1 MWKEFKEF
9 ISKGN
14 VVDLAIGLIMGSA
27 FTAIVTA
34 VVDGILMP
42 IISGL
47 TAGVDYEDLTVNFFG
62 AKLQIG
68 SVINAIIT
76 FLIISLFLFLIVKA
90 LNKAKKEEVVEE
102 TTKICP
108 HCKSEIDIEATRCPH
123 CTSKL
128 EGFSEEIKWFFK
140 NKAGIKPA

>member
-47 TAGVDYEDLTVNFFG
+47 TAGVDYEDLAVNFFG

-90 LNKAKKEEVVEE
+90 LNKAKKEEVVEY

-108 HCKSEIDIEATRCPH
+108 HCKSEIDLEATRCPN

-128 EGFSEEIKWFFK
+128 EGFSEEIK
-140 NKAGIKPA
+140 

>member
-14 VVDLAIGLIMGSA
+14 VIDLAIGLIMGSA
-27 FTAIVTA
+27 FTAIVNA

-102 TTKICP
+102 TTKVCP

-128 EGFSEEIKWFFK
+128 EGFSEEIK
-140 NKAGIKPA
+140 

>member
-128 EGFSEEIKWFFK
+128 EGFSEEIK
-140 NKAGIKPA
+140 

>member
-14 VVDLAIGLIMGSA
+14 VIDLAIGLIMGSA
-27 FTAIVTA
+27 FTAIVNA

-47 TAGVDYEDLTVNFFG
+47 TAGVDYEDLAVNFFG

-68 SVINAIIT
+68 SVINAVIT
-76 FLIISLFLFLIVKA
+76 FLIIALFLFLIVKA

-128 EGFSEEIKWFFK
+128 EGFSEEIKWFFLK
-140 NKAGIKPA
+140 K

>member
-14 VVDLAIGLIMGSA
+14 VIDLAVGLIMGSA
-27 FTAIVTA
+27 FTAIVKA

-47 TAGVDYEDLTVNFFG
+47 TAGVDYEDIVLNFFG

-102 TTKICP
+102 TTKVCP

-128 EGFSEEIKWFFK
+128 EGFSEEIK
-140 NKAGIKPA
+140 

>member
-1 MWKEFKEF
+1 MWEEFKKF

-14 VVDLAIGLIMGSA
+14 VIDMAIGLVMGSA
-27 FTAIVTA
+27 FTAIVNA

-47 TAGVDYEDLTVNFFG
+47 TAGVDYEDLAINVFG

-68 SVINAIIT
+68 NAINAIIT
-76 FLIISLFLFLIVKA
+76 FLIISSFLFIIVKA
-90 LNKAKKEEVVEE
+90 INKTKKEEVVEK

-108 HCKSEIDIEATRCPH
+108 HCQSEINIKATRCPN
-123 CTSKL
+123 CTTKL
-128 EGFSEEIKWFFK
+128 EGFSEETK
-140 NKAGIKPA
+140 

>member
-27 FTAIVTA
+27 FTAIVKA

-47 TAGVDYEDLTVNFFG
+47 TAGVDYEDIVLNFFG

-68 SVINAIIT
+68 NVINAIIT
-76 FLIISLFLFLIVKA
+76 FLIISLFLFIIVKT
-90 LNKAKKEEVVEE
+90 LNKTKKEEVEEE

-128 EGFSEEIKWFFK
+128 EGFSEEIK
-140 NKAGIKPA
+140 

>member
-47 TAGVDYEDLTVNFFG
+47 TAGVDYEDLAVNFFG

-90 LNKAKKEEVVEE
+90 LNKAKKEEVVEA

-108 HCKSEIDIEATRCPH
+108 HCKS
-123 CTSKL
+123 
-128 EGFSEEIKWFFK
+128 
-140 NKAGIKPA
+140 

>member
-14 VVDLAIGLIMGSA
+14 VIDMAIGLVMGSA

-102 TTKICP
+102 KTKVCP

-128 EGFSEEIKWFFK
+128 EGFSEEIK
-140 NKAGIKPA
+140 

>member
-14 VVDLAIGLIMGSA
+14 VIDLAIGLIMGSA
-27 FTAIVTA
+27 FTAIVKA

-102 TTKICP
+102 TTKVCP

-128 EGFSEEIKWFFK
+128 EGFSEEIK
-140 NKAGIKPA
+140 

>member
-14 VVDLAIGLIMGSA
+14 VIDMAIGLVMGSA
-27 FTAIVTA
+27 FTAIVKA

-47 TAGVDYEDLTVNFFG
+47 TAGVDYEDIAVNFFG
-62 AKLQIG
+62 AKLLIG

-76 FLIISLFLFLIVKA
+76 FLIISLFLFIIVKT

-108 HCKSEIDIEATRCPH
+108 HCKSEIDIKATRCPN

-128 EGFSEEIKWFFK
+128 EGFSEEIK
-140 NKAGIKPA
+140 

>member
-27 FTAIVTA
+27 FTAIVSA

-47 TAGVDYEDLTVNFFG
+47 TAGVDYEDLAVNFFG

-102 TTKICP
+102 TTKVCP

-128 EGFSEEIKWFFK
+128 EGFSEEIK
-140 NKAGIKPA
+140 

>member
-47 TAGVDYEDLTVNFFG
+47 TAGVDYEDLAVNFFG

-90 LNKAKKEEVVEE
+90 LNKAKKEEVVEA

-108 HCKSEIDIEATRCPH
+108 HCKIEIDLEATRCPH

-128 EGFSEEIKWFFK
+128 EGFSEEIK
-140 NKAGIKPA
+140 

>member
-14 VVDLAIGLIMGSA
+14 VIDLAIGLIMGSA
-27 FTAIVTA
+27 FTAIVKA

-68 SVINAIIT
+68 SVINAVIT

-102 TTKICP
+102 TTKVCP

-128 EGFSEEIKWFFK
+128 EGFSEEIK
-140 NKAGIKPA
+140 

>member
-27 FTAIVTA
+27 FTTIVKA

-47 TAGVDYEDLTVNFFG
+47 TAGVDYEDIVLNFFG

-76 FLIISLFLFLIVKA
+76 FLIISLFLFIIVKT
-90 LNKAKKEEVVEE
+90 LNKTKKEEVEEE

-128 EGFSEEIKWFFK
+128 EGFSEKIK
-140 NKAGIKPA
+140 

>member
-1 MWKEFKEF
+1 MWEEFKKF

-14 VVDLAIGLIMGSA
+14 VIDMAIGLVMGSA
-27 FTAIVTA
+27 FTAIVNA

-47 TAGVDYEDLTVNFFG
+47 TAGVDYKDLAINFFG

-68 SVINAIIT
+68 NVINAIIT
-76 FLIISLFLFLIVKA
+76 FLIISSFLFIIVKA
-90 LNKAKKEEVVEE
+90 INKTKKEEVVEK

-108 HCKSEIDIEATRCPH
+108 HCQSEINIKATRCPN
-123 CTSKL
+123 CTTKL
-128 EGFSEEIKWFFK
+128 EGFSEETK
-140 NKAGIKPA
+140 

>member
-14 VVDLAIGLIMGSA
+14 VIDLAIGLIMGSA
-27 FTAIVTA
+27 FTAIVKA

-62 AKLQIG
+62 SKLLIG

-76 FLIISLFLFLIVKA
+76 FLIIALFLFLIVKA

-123 CTSKL
+123 CTTKL
-128 EGFSEEIKWFFK
+128 DGFSEEIK
-140 NKAGIKPA
+140 

>member
-14 VVDLAIGLIMGSA
+14 VIDLAIGLIMGSA

-47 TAGVDYEDLTVNFFG
+47 TAGVDYEDIVLNFFG

-68 SVINAIIT
+68 NVINAIIT
-76 FLIISLFLFLIVKA
+76 FLIISLFLFIIVKT
-90 LNKAKKEEVVEE
+90 LNKTKKEEVEEE

-128 EGFSEEIKWFFK
+128 EGFSEEIK
-140 NKAGIKPA
+140 

>member
-34 VVDGILMP
+34 IVDGILMP

-128 EGFSEEIKWFFK
+128 EGFSEEIK
-140 NKAGIKPA
+140 

>member
-14 VVDLAIGLIMGSA
+14 IIDLAIGLIMGSA
-27 FTAIVTA
+27 FTAIVKA

-47 TAGVDYEDLTVNFFG
+47 TAGVDYEDITFNFFG

-76 FLIISLFLFLIVKA
+76 FLIISLFLFIIVKT
-90 LNKAKKEEVVEE
+90 LNKTKKEEVEEE

-128 EGFSEEIKWFFK
+128 EGFSEEIK
-140 NKAGIKPA
+140 

>member
-14 VVDLAIGLIMGSA
+14 VIDLAIGLIMGSA
-27 FTAIVTA
+27 FTAIVKA

-47 TAGVDYEDLTVNFFG
+47 TAGVDYEDIVLNFFG

-68 SVINAIIT
+68 SVINAVIT

-102 TTKICP
+102 TTKVCP

-128 EGFSEEIKWFFK
+128 EGFSEEIK
-140 NKAGIKPA
+140 

>member
-14 VVDLAIGLIMGSA
+14 VIDMAIGLVMGSA
-27 FTAIVTA
+27 FTAIVSA

-62 AKLQIG
+62 SKLLIG

-76 FLIISLFLFLIVKA
+76 FLIISLFLFIIVKT
-90 LNKAKKEEVVEE
+90 LNKAKKEEVIEE

-108 HCKSEIDIEATRCPH
+108 HCKSEIDIEATRCPN

-128 EGFSEEIKWFFK
+128 EGFSEEIK
-140 NKAGIKPA
+140 

>member
-14 VVDLAIGLIMGSA
+14 VIDMAIGLVMGSA

-128 EGFSEEIKWFFK
+128 EGFSEEIK
-140 NKAGIKPA
+140 

>member
-1 MWKEFKEF
+1 MWEEFKKF

-14 VVDLAIGLIMGSA
+14 VIDMAIGLVMGSA
-27 FTAIVTA
+27 FTAIVNA

-47 TAGVDYEDLTVNFFG
+47 TAGVDYEDLAINFFG

-68 SVINAIIT
+68 NVINAIIT
-76 FLIISLFLFLIVKA
+76 FLIISSFLFIIVKA
-90 LNKAKKEEVVEE
+90 INKTKKEEVVEK

-108 HCKSEIDIEATRCPH
+108 HCQSEINIKATRCPN
-123 CTSKL
+123 CTTKL
-128 EGFSEEIKWFFK
+128 EGFSEETK
-140 NKAGIKPA
+140 

>member
-47 TAGVDYEDLTVNFFG
+47 TAGVDYEDLAVNFFG

-90 LNKAKKEEVVEE
+90 LNKAKKEEEVVEA

-108 HCKSEIDIEATRCPH
+108 HCKSEIDLEATRCPH

-128 EGFSEEIKWFFK
+128 EGFSEEIK
-140 NKAGIKPA
+140 

>member
-9 ISKGN
+9 ISRGN

-27 FTAIVTA
+27 FTAIVKA

-47 TAGVDYEDLTVNFFG
+47 TAGVDYEDIVLNFFG

-68 SVINAIIT
+68 SVINATIT
-76 FLIISLFLFLIVKA
+76 FLIISLFLFIIVKT
-90 LNKAKKEEVVEE
+90 LNKTRGGEVEEE

-128 EGFSEEIKWFFK
+128 EGFSEKIK
-140 NKAGIKPA
+140 

>member
-14 VVDLAIGLIMGSA
+14 VIDLAIGLIMGSA

-102 TTKICP
+102 TTKVCP

-128 EGFSEEIKWFFK
+128 EGFSELSEEIK
-140 NKAGIKPA
+140 

>member
-1 MWKEFKEF
+1 MWEEFKKF

-14 VVDLAIGLIMGSA
+14 VIDMAIGLVMGSA
-27 FTAIVTA
+27 FTAIVNA

-47 TAGVDYEDLTVNFFG
+47 TAGVDYEDLAINFFG

-68 SVINAIIT
+68 NVINAIIT
-76 FLIISLFLFLIVKA
+76 FLIISSFLFIIVKA
-90 LNKAKKEEVVEE
+90 INKTKKEEVVEK

-108 HCKSEIDIEATRCPH
+108 HCQSEINIKATRCPN
-123 CTSKL
+123 CTTKL
-128 EGFSEEIKWFFK
+128 EGFSEERK
-140 NKAGIKPA
+140 

>member
-14 VVDLAIGLIMGSA
+14 VIDMAIGLVMGSA
-27 FTAIVTA
+27 FTAIVSA

-47 TAGVDYEDLTVNFFG
+47 TAGVDYEDLTINFFG
-62 AKLQIG
+62 SKLLIG

-76 FLIISLFLFLIVKA
+76 FLIISLFLFIIVKT

-102 TTKICP
+102 TTKVCP

-128 EGFSEEIKWFFK
+128 EGFSEEIK
-140 NKAGIKPA
+140 

>member
-27 FTAIVTA
+27 FTAIVSA

-47 TAGVDYEDLTVNFFG
+47 TAGVDYKDLAVNFFG

-68 SVINAIIT
+68 SVINEIIT

-90 LNKAKKEEVVEE
+90 LNKAKKEEVVEA

-108 HCKSEIDIEATRCPH
+108 HCKSEINIEATRCPN

-128 EGFSEEIKWFFK
+128 EGFSEEIK
-140 NKAGIKPA
+140 

>member
-14 VVDLAIGLIMGSA
+14 VIDMAIGLVMGSA
-27 FTAIVTA
+27 FTAIVKA

-47 TAGVDYEDLTVNFFG
+47 TAGVDYEDIAVNFFG
-62 AKLQIG
+62 AKLLIG

-76 FLIISLFLFLIVKA
+76 FLIISLFLFIIVKT

-108 HCKSEIDIEATRCPH
+108 HCKSEIDIEATRCPN

-128 EGFSEEIKWFFK
+128 EGFSEEIK
-140 NKAGIKPA
+140 

>member
-47 TAGVDYEDLTVNFFG
+47 TAGVDYEDLAVNFFG

-90 LNKAKKEEVVEE
+90 LNKAKKEEVVET

-108 HCKSEIDIEATRCPH
+108 HCKSEIDLEATRCPH

-128 EGFSEEIKWFFK
+128 EGFSEEIK
-140 NKAGIKPA
+140 

>member
-14 VVDLAIGLIMGSA
+14 VIDLAVGLIMGSA
-27 FTAIVTA
+27 FTAIVKA

-47 TAGVDYEDLTVNFFG
+47 TAGVDYEDIVVNFFG

-76 FLIISLFLFLIVKA
+76 FLIISLFLFLIVKT
-90 LNKAKKEEVVEE
+90 LNKAKKEEVIEE
-102 TTKICP
+102 TTKVCP
-108 HCKSEIDIEATRCPH
+108 HCKSEIDIEATRCLH

-128 EGFSEEIKWFFK
+128 EGFSEEIK
-140 NKAGIKPA
+140 

>member
-14 VVDLAIGLIMGSA
+14 VIDMAIGLVMGSA
-27 FTAIVTA
+27 FTAIVKA

-47 TAGVDYEDLTVNFFG
+47 TAGVDYEDLTINFFG
-62 AKLQIG
+62 SKLLIG

-76 FLIISLFLFLIVKA
+76 FLIISLFLFIIVKT

-108 HCKSEIDIEATRCPH
+108 HCKSEIDIKATRCPN

-128 EGFSEEIKWFFK
+128 EGFSEEIK
-140 NKAGIKPA
+140 

>member
-27 FTAIVTA
+27 FTAIVKA

-47 TAGVDYEDLTVNFFG
+47 TAGVDYEDIVLNFFG

-76 FLIISLFLFLIVKA
+76 FLIISLFLFIIVKT
-90 LNKAKKEEVVEE
+90 LNKTKKEEVEEE

-128 EGFSEEIKWFFK
+128 EGFSEEIK
-140 NKAGIKPA
+140 

>member
-14 VVDLAIGLIMGSA
+14 VIDLAVGLIMGSA
-27 FTAIVTA
+27 FTAIVKA

-47 TAGVDYEDLTVNFFG
+47 TAGVDYEDIVVNFFG

-76 FLIISLFLFLIVKA
+76 FLIISLFLFLIVKT
-90 LNKAKKEEVVEE
+90 LNKAKKEEVIEE
-102 TTKICP
+102 TTKVCP

-128 EGFSEEIKWFFK
+128 EGFSEEIK
-140 NKAGIKPA
+140 

>member
-1 MWKEFKEF
+1 MWEEFKKF

-14 VVDLAIGLIMGSA
+14 VIDMAIGLVMGSA
-27 FTAIVTA
+27 FTAIVNA

-47 TAGVDYEDLTVNFFG
+47 TAGVDYEDLAINFFG

-68 SVINAIIT
+68 NVINAIIT
-76 FLIISLFLFLIVKA
+76 FLIISSFLFIIVKA
-90 LNKAKKEEVVEE
+90 INKTKKEEVVEK

-108 HCKSEIDIEATRCPH
+108 HCQSEINIKATRCPN
-123 CTSKL
+123 CTTKL
-128 EGFSEEIKWFFK
+128 EGFSQETK
-140 NKAGIKPA
+140 

>member
-14 VVDLAIGLIMGSA
+14 VIDLAIGLIMGSA
-27 FTAIVTA
+27 FTAIVNA
-34 VVDGILMP
+34 IVDGILMP

-47 TAGVDYEDLTVNFFG
+47 TAGVDYEDLAVNFFG

-68 SVINAIIT
+68 SVINAVIT
-76 FLIISLFLFLIVKA
+76 FLIIALFLFLIVKA

-128 EGFSEEIKWFFK
+128 EGFSEEIK
-140 NKAGIKPA
+140 